1 LGFTFDKV
9 ETIDRL
15 EAEKILGAQNKREAA
30 REASKEDFN
39 AGQHARISF
48 KTREDRK
55 LYQLLKFLF
64 ISCQSGSQHYFRQN
78 PQAGKQ
84 KASHDVAQA
93 TWRL

>member
-1 LGFTFDKV
+1 MKEENIVDKLTIILSRLPENTQATQIDELLKQLGFTFDKV

-15 EAEKILGAQNKREAA
+15 EAEKVLGAQNKREAA

-55 LYQLLKFLF
+55 
-64 ISCQSGSQHYFRQN
+64 
-78 PQAGKQ
+78 
-84 KASHDVAQA
+84 
-93 TWRL
+93 